1 MLVVAA
7 VATLIV
13 FPGSSSAD
21 SGPAAVLTS
30 SPTPATGKAPLTVT
44 FDASGSSDSNAPI
57 DLWTLDFGDGS
68 SDSGTGPLPSN
79 DSHTYAAGS
88 YTATLTIT
96 DDNDASDSA
105 TVAVTANANVPPTAV
120 LTSTPTP
127 ATGKAPLNVT
137 FNGSASSDSDGS
149 IASWKLDFGD
159 NSAVASGSGLPPSS
173 LPHTYAAG
181 TYTAT
186 LTVTDDNGA
195 TGSVSVSVK
204 SNPNVPPT
212 AVLTS
217 TPTPATGKAPLNVT
231 FNGSASSDSDGSIA
245 SWKLDFGDNSAVASG
260 SGVPPSSLPHTYAA
274 GTYTATLTV
283 TDDNGATGSVSV
295 SVKSNPNV
303 PPTAVL
309 TSSPSPATGKA
320 PLNVTFNGSAS
331 SDSDGSI
338 ASWKLDFGDS
348 STVASGS
355 GVPPSSLP
363 HTYAA
368 GTYKAVLTVTDD
380 NGASDTDSVAVDAN
394 APPTAALT
402 ADKTSGPTPLTVKFD
417 GSGSTDSDG
426 SIVSWS
432 LAFGDGNTAT
442 GTGAVPNAISHTYT
456 SACSCTA
463 SLTVTD
469 NQGAQSAAA
478 TVGMHVTTNLPPVAT
493 LTATPTSGTVA
504 LAVSFDGSAS
514 QDPDGSIASWSLDF
528 GDGSTAATGTGAVP
542 NAIPYTY
549 SAAGTYHAKLTVTD
563 SSNAST
569 TSTPVTIT
577 VNPQPSISVANVS
590 QNEGNSGTTN
600 FNFPVTLSS
609 VSTHA
614 VTVDYATADVTATAG
629 SDYTAT
635 SGTLTIPANMDCTSG
650 HQTNPACQI
659 PVPVTGDTLYENNE
673 TFTLDLSNATGATLA
688 TTSATATIVND
699 DQPPLLEAEA
709 GATLEGD
716 TGSVVNGAQS
726 WSTGGSL
733 QLNDASGFSEGVHTF
748 SIATPGAPSVSGP
761 YTYNGLSGDTLTGVR
776 PSGSVAVGQI
786 AFQPRF
792 IMIPVVLCDPVKT
805 PDNSL
810 AHCVPTTSGLATSV
824 HYATSD
830 GHSLTTSIPVIEGQ
844 DYVYAAGTLT
854 IPAGA
859 ESGSVTFETIPN
871 TTRENPNP
879 ANPGDDLTRW
889 FNVLFSSPTN
899 ATVEPGD
906 SLGIATIIEDD
917 GLNPPTATTGAASS
931 IGVDHATV
939 AATVNPNGD
948 ATDVY
953 VQYGPTDSYG
963 SQTATQQVAG
973 TSAQALTFSLTGLS
987 PGTTYHYQVVASH
1000 ADHSTGYGQ
1009 DMTFTT
1015 DKAPNAVLAANVTS
1029 GPVSLPVTFDGADS
1043 SDPDGSIASWTLAF
1057 GDGASTGGS
1066 GSAPSAI
1073 THTYTSACSCT
1084 ASLIVTDNQGVQS
1097 APATV
1102 VIEATKPGNPT
1113 KNPKLT
1119 TVDTEVL
1126 GPTSTRIVLP
1136 VDPNGSTTQVWIEY
1150 GKDTSYGTK
1159 SAAQRIPAGAT
1170 KDLTFTLTGLSP
1182 QTLYHYRIEAWH
1194 TTDSGEAQSQDL
1206 IFSTPKAKR
1215 MAVTLRARVVK
1226 ATAKGIVLLPVSCGG
1241 NALSRCKGQALLE
1254 LGRRA
1259 IGSKSFSVPRA
1270 HRKLVSVRIKKT
1282 ALRRLLAGTGL
1293 HLTLTLSVRTGVDGV
1308 DLTTKRITVLPQ
1320 KATT

>member
-1 MLVVAA
+1 MGRKGHSRGRSPRRNALLAALVVAA
-7 VATLIV
+7 AATLIL
-13 FPGSSSAD
+13 FPGSSPAA
-21 SGPAAVLTS
+21 SGLTAVLTS

-44 FDASGSSDSNAPI
+44 FD
-57 DLWTLDFGDGS
+57 
-68 SDSGTGPLPSN
+68 
-79 DSHTYAAGS
+79 
-88 YTATLTIT
+88 
-96 DDNDASDSA
+96 
-105 TVAVTANANVPPTAV
+105 
-120 LTSTPTP
+120 
-127 ATGKAPLNVT
+127 
-137 FNGSASSDSDGS
+137 GSASSDDSGATIVSWDLNFGDGS
-149 IASWKLDFGD
+149 MD
-159 NSAVASGSGLPPSS
+159 ASGSGPPPSS
-173 LPHTYAAG
+173 TSHVYAAG
-181 TYTAT
+181 GPYTAV
-186 LTVTDDNGA
+186 LTVTDDQ
-195 TGSVSVSVK
+195 
-204 SNPNVPPT
+204 
-212 AVLTS
+212 
-217 TPTPATGKAPLNVT
+217 PASD
-231 FNGSASSDSDGSIA
+231 SASVDVTAIA
-245 SWKLDFGDNSAVASG
+245 
-260 SGVPPSSLPHTYAA
+260 
-274 GTYTATLTV
+274 
-283 TDDNGATGSVSV
+283 
-295 SVKSNPNV
+295 NV

-320 PLNVTFNGSAS
+320 PLNVTFNGSGSSDSDGSIVSWDLNFGDGSMDASGPGPPPSSTSHVYAAGGPHTAVLTVTDDDGATDSASVSVKANANVPPTAVLTSSPSPATGKAPLNVTFNGSTS

-338 ASWKLDFGDS
+338 ASWKLDFGDG

-355 GVPPSSLP
+355 GLPPSSLP

-368 GTYKAVLTVTDD
+368 GTYAAVLTVTDD

-426 SIVSWS
+426 SIASWS

-442 GTGAVPNAISHTYT
+442 GTGAVPNTISHTYT

-478 TVGMHVTTNLPPVAT
+478 TVGMHVTTNLPPVAA
-493 LTATPTSGTVA
+493 LTATPTTGTVP

-528 GDGSTAATGTGAVP
+528 GDGSTPATGTGAVP
-542 NAIPYTY
+542 NAIPHTY

-563 SSNAST
+563 SSNAPT

-577 VNPQPSISVANVS
+577 VNPQPSISVGNVS

-614 VTVDYATADVTATAG
+614 VTVDYATADGTATAG
-629 SDYTAT
+629 SDYTAK
-635 SGTLTIPANMDCTSG
+635 SATLTIPANTDCTSG
-650 HQTNPACQI
+650 HQTNSACQI
-659 PVPVTGDTLYENNE
+659 PVPVTGDTLYENSE
-673 TFTLDLSNATGATLA
+673 TFTLNLSNSTGATLA
-688 TTSATATIVND
+688 TSSATATIVND
-699 DQPPLLEAEA
+699 DQPPLVEAEA

-733 QLNDASGFSEGVHTF
+733 QLNDASGFPSSEGVHTF
-748 SIATPGAPSVSGP
+748 FIATPGAPSVSGP
-761 YTYNGLSGDTLTGVR
+761 YTYNGLSGDTLTGVS

-792 IMIPVVLCDPVKT
+792 ITIPVVLCDPQKT

-810 AHCVPTTSGLATSV
+810 ADCVPTTSGLDTKV

-844 DYVYAAGTLT
+844 DYVSAAGTLT

-889 FNVLFSSPTN
+889 FNVVFSSPTN
-899 ATVEPGD
+899 ATIEQGD
-906 SLGIATIIEDD
+906 GLGIATIIEDD

-963 SQTATQQVAG
+963 SQTATQHLTAG

-1009 DMTFTT
+1009 DVTFTT

-1029 GPVSLPVTFDGADS
+1029 GPVPLTVTFDGAGS

-1057 GDGASTGGS
+1057 GDGTSTGGS
-1066 GSAPSAI
+1066 GSVPSAI

-1084 ASLIVTDNQGVQS
+1084 ASLTVTDNQGVQS

-1102 VIEATKPGNPT
+1102 VINAGNASDPG
-1113 KNPKLT
+1113 PKLT
-1119 TVDTEVL
+1119 TVDTTVL
-1126 GPTSTRIVLP
+1126 GPTSTRIVVP
-1136 VDPNGSTTQVWIEY
+1136 VDPNGSPTQVWIDY
-1150 GKDTSYGTK
+1150 GKDTNYGTK

-1194 TTDSGEAQSQDL
+1194 TTDSGEARSQDL
-1206 IFSTPKAKR
+1206 TFSTPKEKR
-1215 MAVTLRARVVK
+1215 MAVTLQARVVR
-1226 ATAKGIVLLPVSCGG
+1226 ATAKGIVSLPVSCGG
-1241 NALSRCKGQALLE
+1241 NSLSSCKGQALLE
-1254 LGRRA
+1254 LGSQA
-1259 IGSKSFSVPRA
+1259 IGLKSYSVPRA
-1270 HRKLVSVRIKKT
+1270 HRKLVSVRLRKT

-1308 DLTTKRITVLPQ
+1308 HLTTKRITVLPQ

>member
-1 MLVVAA
+1 M
-7 VATLIV
+7 
-13 FPGSSSAD
+13 
-21 SGPAAVLTS
+21 AVLTS

-44 FDASGSSDSNAPI
+44 FDGSGSSDSDANI
-57 DLWTLDFGDGS
+57 VSWTLDFGDGS
-68 SDSGTGPLPSN
+68 SDSGLGTPPPS
-79 DSHTYAAGS
+79 DSHTYSAGS

-96 DDNDASDSA
+96 DDQSASATA
-105 TVAVTANANVPPTAV
+105 TVAVTANTNVPPTAVLTSSPSPATGKAPLHVTFNGSGSSDSDGSVVSWTLDFGDGSTVASGSGPPPSSTGHTYAVGSYTATLTVTDDDGAPDSASVSVNAKANVPPTAV
-120 LTSTPTP
+120 LTSSPSP
-127 ATGKAPLNVT
+127 ATGKAPLHVT
-137 FNGSASSDSDGS
+137 FNGSGSSDSDGS
-149 IASWKLDFGD
+149 VVSWTLDFGD
-159 NSAVASGSGLPPSS
+159 GSTVASGSGPPPSS
-173 LPHTYAAG
+173 TGHTYAVG
-181 TYTAT
+181 SYTAT
-186 LTVTDDNGA
+186 LTVTDDDGA
-195 TGSVSVSVK
+195 PDSASVSV
-204 SNPNVPPT
+204 N
-212 AVLTS
+212 A
-217 TPTPATGKAPLNVT
+217 KA
-231 FNGSASSDSDGSIA
+231 
-245 SWKLDFGDNSAVASG
+245 
-260 SGVPPSSLPHTYAA
+260 
-274 GTYTATLTV
+274 
-283 TDDNGATGSVSV
+283 
-295 SVKSNPNV
+295 NV

-331 SDSDGSI
+331 SDSDGSVV
-338 ASWKLDFGDS
+338 SWKLDFGDG

-355 GVPPSSLP
+355 GLPPSSLP

-368 GTYKAVLTVTDD
+368 GTYTAVLTVTDD

-394 APPTAALT
+394 APPTASLT

-426 SIVSWS
+426 SIASWS
-432 LAFGDGNTAT
+432 LAFGDGNTTT

-493 LTATPTSGTVA
+493 LTATPTSGTVP

-514 QDPDGSIASWSLDF
+514 QDPDGSITSWSLDF
-528 GDGSTAATGTGAVP
+528 GDSSTAATGTGAVP

-563 SSNAST
+563 NSNAST

-577 VNPQPSISVANVS
+577 VNPQPSISVGNVS

-635 SGTLTIPANMDCTSG
+635 SATLTIPSNTDCTSG
-650 HQTNPACQI
+650 HQTNSACQI

-673 TFTLDLSNATGATLA
+673 TFTLNLSNPTGATLA
-688 TTSATATIVND
+688 TNFATATIVND
-699 DQPPLLEAEA
+699 DQPPLLEAQM
-709 GATLEGD
+709 GATLEGN

-726 WSTGGSL
+726 WNTGGSL
-733 QLNDASGFSEGVHTF
+733 QLNDASGFPSSEGVHTF
-748 SIATPGAPSVSGP
+748 FISTPGAPGVSSP
-761 YTYNGLSGDTLTGVR
+761 YTYNGLSGDTLTGVS
-776 PSGSVAVGQI
+776 PSGSVAIGQI

-792 IMIPVVLCDPVKT
+792 ITIPVVLCDPQKT
-805 PDNSL
+805 LDNSL
-810 AHCVPTTSGLATSV
+810 ADCVPTTSGLDTTV

-844 DYVYAAGTLT
+844 DYVSAAGTLT

-859 ESGSVTFETIPN
+859 KSGSVTFETIPN
-871 TTRENPNP
+871 TTPENPV
-879 ANPGDDLTRW
+879 NPGDDLSRW

-899 ATVEPGD
+899 ATIEPGD
-906 SLGIATIIEDD
+906 GLGIAKILEDD
-917 GLNPPTATTGAASS
+917 GLSPPTATTGAASS
-931 IGVDHATV
+931 IGLDHATV

-948 ATDVY
+948 ATNVY

-963 SQTATQQVAG
+963 SQTATQHPTG
-973 TSAQALTFSLTGLS
+973 TSAQALAFSLTGLS
-987 PGTTYHYQVVASH
+987 PGTTYHYQVVASNSVNN
-1000 ADHSTGYGQ
+1000 ATGYGQ

-1015 DKAPNAVLAANVTS
+1015 DKAPNAVLAADVTS
-1029 GPVSLPVTFDGADS
+1029 GPVPLPVTFNGVS
-1043 SDPDGSIASWTLAF
+1043 SADPDGSIASWTLAF
-1057 GDGASTGGS
+1057 GDGTSTGGS
-1066 GSAPSAI
+1066 GSVPSAI

-1084 ASLIVTDNQGVQS
+1084 ASLTVTDNQGVQS
-1097 APATV
+1097 APSTV
-1102 VIEATKPGNPT
+1102 VITATKPGT

-1119 TVDTEVL
+1119 TFNTQVL

-1136 VDPNGSTTQVWIEY
+1136 VDPNGAPTQVWIEY
-1150 GKDTSYGTK
+1150 GKDTNYGTK

-1170 KDLTFTLTGLSP
+1170 KELTFTLTGLSP

-1194 TTDSGEAQSQDL
+1194 TTDSGQARSQDL
-1206 IFSTPKAKR
+1206 TFSTPKAKP
-1215 MAVTLRARVVK
+1215 MAVTLQARVVR
-1226 ATAKGIVLLPVSCGG
+1226 ATAKGVVSLPVSCRG
-1241 NALSRCKGQALLE
+1241 NALSSCKGQALLE
-1254 LGRRA
+1254 LGSQA

-1270 HRKLVSVRIKKT
+1270 HRKLVSVRLKKT
-1282 ALRRLLAGTGL
+1282 ARRRLLAGTGL
-1293 HLTLTLSVRTGVDGV
+1293 HLMLTLSVRTGVDGV
-1308 DLTTKRITVLPQ
+1308 RPTTQGITVLPQ